1 MTESI
6 FIKKGFLTEMTNNP
20 ERTLAI
26 FYCQNVPESGEEIRQ
41 SLEKKY
47 GKSIRLFPMPCS
59 GRIDIVHLLRALEEF
74 ADLVY
79 VITCPEGSCRYL
91 EGNKRV
97 KKRIERAK
105 SIIES
110 IGLEKER
117 LNLITTVAG
126 EDKFSLATLSEE
138 IMEGSTFFAPSPV
151 HVKLAQGTRRK
162 VHGNAKE

>member
-1 MTESI
+1 MTKES
-6 FIKKGFLTEMTNNP
+6 T
-20 ERTLAI
+20 RTIAI
-26 FYCQNVPESGEEIRQ
+26 FYCQNVPESGEEVRQ
-41 SLEKKY
+41 TLEKRY

-74 ADLVY
+74 ADAVY
-79 VITCPEGSCRYL
+79 VITCPDGTCRYL

-117 LNLITTVAG
+117 LNLITPAAG
-126 EDKFSLATLSEE
+126 DDVFSLVSFSGK
-138 IMEGSTFFAPSPV
+138 IMEAAMAIPPSPV
-151 HVKLAQGTRRK
+151 RAVKAQGTGKEESKLRRK
-162 VHGNAKE
+162 AQGARKEKN

>member
-1 MTESI
+1 MTKEITRSI
-6 FIKKGFLTEMTNNP
+6 
-20 ERTLAI
+20 AI

-47 GKSIRLFPMPCS
+47 GRSIRLFPMPCS
-59 GRIDIVHLLRALEEF
+59 GRIDIVHLLRALEDF

-91 EGNKRV
+91 EGNKMVR
-97 KKRIERAK
+97 KRIERAK

-117 LNLITTVAG
+117 LNLITTIAG
-126 EDKFSLATLSEE
+126 EDKFSLVALSEG
-138 IMEGSTFFAPSPV
+138 IMEGSTFFTPSPV
-151 HVKLAQGTRRK
+151 HGRQVQGTGRQVQGDATEK
-162 VHGNAKE
+162 DNEI